1 MLIQVRSL
9 EDLKTFSGMVLQQRV
24 VGSSTEHNASS
35 RSHAIIRMEVA
46 MMILMTIIIMMNRE
60 IVLNSWRNDYHLWL
74 R

>member
-1 MLIQVRSL
+1 MLIQVRNL

-46 MMILMTIIIMMNRE
+46 MMTMMNRE
-60 IVLNSWRNDYHLWL
+60 IV
-74 R
+74 

>member
-1 MLIQVRSL
+1 MTCMLIQVRNL

-46 MMILMTIIIMMNRE
+46 MIILMTIK
-60 IVLNSWRNDYHLWL
+60 
-74 R
+74 

>member
-1 MLIQVRSL
+1 MLIQVRNL

-46 MMILMTIIIMMNRE
+46 MMILMTMYNDHDE
-60 IVLNSWRNDYHLWL
+60 QRNCIEFTEK
-74 R
+74 